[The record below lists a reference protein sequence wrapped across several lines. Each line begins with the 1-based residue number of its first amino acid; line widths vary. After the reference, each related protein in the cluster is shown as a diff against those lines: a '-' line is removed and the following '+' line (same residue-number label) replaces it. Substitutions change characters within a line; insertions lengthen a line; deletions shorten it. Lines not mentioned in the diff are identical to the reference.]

1 MSFVNITLLLTGIG
15 LIALGY
21 ARGRVPYARMR
32 ELEATADNLRRY
44 ETWRGGRG
52 EPEGGPSGADL
63 MREQLRRQVRRWATV
78 ALLGF
83 ILVFFGF
90 FIR

>member
-1 MSFVNITLLLTGIG
+1 VALSNIVLLALGIG
-15 LIALGY
+15 LIAVGY
-21 ARGRVPYARMR
+21 ARGRAPYARMR
-32 ELEATADNLRRY
+32 QLEATTDNLRRY

-52 EPEGGPSGADL
+52 EPEGGPTAADL
-63 MREQLRRQVRRWATV
+63 MREELRRQVRRWATV